1 MTGPDRLDGQVALV
15 TGAGRGIGRAI
26 AVALAGAGAG
36 VGLVGRTRATLD
48 DALRECARAASGG
61 RAVAVPA
68 DVTDPDAVR
77 AAVGTVERDVG
88 PVDLLVNNA
97 GRADAA
103 EVPAWEADPADWW
116 GVVETNLRGPMLACG
131 VVLPGMVQRRRGRVI
146 NINSGFGLS
155 ATPTYTAYSVSKAAL
170 TRLTD
175 CLARSLAPHGVS
187 VFDLSPGLVRTDMTT
202 GMPMW
207 ADASADWWTPA
218 DVVTRA
224 VLLLA
229 SGRADSLSGRFLH
242 ASRDDFDQLIARA
255 AEMAEHDTRTLRLRP
270 YGADDPLG

>member
-1 MTGPDRLDGQVALV
+1 
-15 TGAGRGIGRAI
+15 
-26 AVALAGAGAG
+26 ALAGAGAR

-48 DALRECARAASGG
+48 DALRECARAGSAD

-68 DVTDPDAVR
+68 DVTDADAVR
-77 AAVGTVERDVG
+77 AAVGTVERDLG
-88 PVDLLVNNA
+88 PVDLLINNA

-116 GVVETNLRGPMLACG
+116 GVVETNLRGPMLASRA
-131 VVLPGMVQRRRGRVI
+131 VLPGMVARRRGRVI

-175 CLARSLAPHGVS
+175 CLATSLAEHGVS

-202 GMPMW
+202 DMPMW
-207 ADASADWWTPA
+207 AEAPSDWWTPA

-224 VLLLA
+224 VLILA

-242 ASRDDFDQLIARA
+242 ASRDDVDQMIARA
-255 AEMAEHDTRTLRLRP
+255 AEMAEHDTRTLRLRR
-270 YGADDPLG
+270 YGEDDPLG